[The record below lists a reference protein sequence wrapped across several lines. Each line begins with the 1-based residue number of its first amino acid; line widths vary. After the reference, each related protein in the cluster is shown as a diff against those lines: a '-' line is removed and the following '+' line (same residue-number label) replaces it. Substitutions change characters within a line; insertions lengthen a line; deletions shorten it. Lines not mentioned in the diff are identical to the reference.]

1 MSELMVWLVEALMPV
16 VLIAKEQASMWE
28 EKSDLVLL
36 ISSISAYA
44 SKLIKNASGQVSD
57 IEE

>member
-1 MSELMVWLVEALMPV
+1 MPV